1 MLLEVLPQIKQE
13 IVNRKR
19 VDMQLTKRIEVPNK
33 TVQAIRMAS
42 KFNDRL
48 PYVCNE
54 LFEMTKNIS
63 DDKTGGDGTNI
74 AEGFEFTPRIFDT
87 YWVAKNR
94 WENEE
99 ISWKYSWRYPAD
111 PFEGSDDYFY
121 CCEQLAESSD
131 VSDNIKIAQSF
142 LSDGL
147 FYLIRK
153 VGRDSEF
160 EEISLIT
167 SSPQIGAMF
176 FDSMAGYCAAILE
189 KNISGDLFAFVLTPN
204 MVGNDVLWS
213 AEVCSEEIAILM
225 DFDDYESDSKTVVCI
240 PEVSVDGLYKAMF
253 GRGGPVDAYIGVIPT
268 ALLEFKYIDTVP
280 GSTTYGSM
288 KRVVSTK
295 PLSKEW
301 SYNESSK
308 NLLEKL
314 KGIEGYE
321 HFRTWFEGM
330 DNGVKVGGTSFIQRT
345 VDIKSGL
352 SDDST
357 GLDKMYFF
365 RVPSITKNK
374 LEWASISLFS
384 LQSVRILKN
393 LCNY

>member
-240 PEVSVDGLYKAMF
+240 PEAVTCTLHFLVVPAFDVGHSLHEGLQHIIMLSEQIHRSFDRPWRKAVLIECSVLSYVRDGCTVGCEGVADRFYFEHIF
-253 GRGGPVDAYIGVIPT
+253 GQC
-268 ALLEFKYIDTVP
+268 
-280 GSTTYGSM
+280 S
-288 KRVVSTK
+288 KRSSSCDNYVHA
-295 PLSKEW
+295 PLCG
-301 SYNESSK
+301 
-308 NLLEKL
+308 L
-314 KGIEGYE
+314 
-321 HFRTWFEGM
+321 
-330 DNGVKVGGTSFIQRT
+330 NGEV
-345 VDIKSGL
+345 
-352 SDDST
+352 
-357 GLDKMYFF
+357 
-365 RVPSITKNK
+365 
-374 LEWASISLFS
+374 
-384 LQSVRILKN
+384 
-393 LCNY
+393 